1 MLQIWALCGLWGH
14 LHVQDHVGWS
24 RVHVVGHSMGGMIAT
39 RLAALA
45 PHRVASLTLVSAT
58 AGGTQAI
65 PRSWRALKYGL
76 QVRWESCGDCVADEG
91 GQAHALRP
99 HCAVQL
105 ASAKTAE
112 CRAKLDLKL
121 HFCPAT
127 LDEPVGVLSADACNT
142 CSACHTAPSP
152 AT

>member
-1 MLQIWALCGLWGH
+1 M
-14 LHVQDHVGWS
+14 
-24 RVHVVGHSMGGMIAT
+24 VGHSMGGMIAT

-76 QVRWESCGDCVADEG
+76 QVCAWKQPLMRGISVLLAWVEPNEKE
-91 GQAHALRP
+91 AL
-99 HCAVQL
+99 CAAQL

-127 LDEPVGVLSADACNT
+127 LDEPVRVLLC
-142 CSACHTAPSP
+142 CCRP
-152 AT
+152 ASGCGA